1 MQENFSENYPTLT
14 AFGMNKESALELIG
28 MLTSN
33 LSSQPSPIQFDD
45 AEEKLVGAQEILEA
59 PVR

>member
-28 MLTSN
+28 MLYFKSFLATIAHS
-33 LSSQPSPIQFDD
+33 I
-45 AEEKLVGAQEILEA
+45 
-59 PVR
+59 R